1 LPSSFLRFAALSPSL
16 KKLCRSPSVV
26 LSPTRFLRPS
36 LAHPRVLVARLLV
49 QLRISPCRCYMDG
62 AAYWGFAQR
71 PTTNGV
77 LSLDSPMRR
86 SVEWQQLA
94 RRTSPLK
101 CREGS
106 NLFELPATTRAAPQT
121 APGQDSKLRPGFDCR
136 RLRAASS
143 RSSMDSH
150 EMRLRTASPWDRPY
164 CTDRLFEEPHLRH
177 RSERENRAGTVS
189 VRAQGV
195 NSC

>member
-16 KKLCRSPSVV
+16 KLLCRSPSAV
-26 LSPTRFLRPS
+26 LSPTRFLRPLHVS
-36 LAHPRVLVARLLV
+36 ARELIARLVV
-49 QLRISPCRCYMDG
+49 QLRRLLCCCYMDG

-77 LSLDSPMRR
+77 LSLDSPIWR

-101 CREGS
+101 SREGS

-121 APGQDSKLRPGFDCR
+121 APGQDSQLRSGFDCR

-150 EMRLRTASPWDRPY
+150 EMRLRTVSPWDRPY
-164 CTDRLFEEPHLRH
+164 CTDRLFEEPHLRY
-177 RSERENRAGTVS
+177 RSERENRAGTFS